1 MSARKP
7 QQGKRPIPDPPSVG
21 QGASAESMELVI
33 HLFHDYM
40 GDLYSSDVQWSAVQD
55 TPIVEIVRR
64 HFDDVLRRAHECI
77 EMNPE
82 QIQLLGTLKGQV
94 MNYVPEPSHKWVI
107 CTMLDY
113 RGREG
118 REFVLRRE
126 RHHLAERLG
135 ALLST
140 TSRIEMPTDR
150 ASDMEKIKW
159 LSTTSAFCYIMN
171 TLAQQGYIQL
181 PTVGGKEND
190 ANITAFARILL
201 KAFHLGEGEKGV
213 TVDQLRVR
221 LSEGGPRPLATTKAG
236 RFQIPE
242 KGELVI
248 PPATEMR

>member
-7 QQGKRPIPDPPSVG
+7 HQVKTSRPEPPSVG
-21 QGASAESMELVI
+21 QEARAEGMAMVVD
-33 HLFHDYM
+33 LFHDYM
-40 GDLYSSDVQWSAVQD
+40 AEFYSSEVQWSAVQE
-55 TPIVEIVRR
+55 TPIVEVVRR
-64 HFDDVLRRAHECI
+64 YFDDVLRRAHECV
-77 EMNPE
+77 EMDPE
-82 QIQLLGTLKGQV
+82 QRKLLGALKGQV
-94 MNYVPEPSHKWVI
+94 MNYVPEPSPKWVS

-118 REFVLRRE
+118 REYVLRRE
-126 RHHLAERLG
+126 RHQLAERLG
-135 ALLST
+135 ALLSN
-140 TSRIEMPTDR
+140 TSRIAMPTGTV
-150 ASDMEKIKW
+150 SDMEKIKW

-213 TVDQLRVR
+213 TVDQLRIR
-221 LSEGGPRPLATTKAG
+221 LSEGGPRPLAKSKAG
-236 RFQIPE
+236 KFQIPE